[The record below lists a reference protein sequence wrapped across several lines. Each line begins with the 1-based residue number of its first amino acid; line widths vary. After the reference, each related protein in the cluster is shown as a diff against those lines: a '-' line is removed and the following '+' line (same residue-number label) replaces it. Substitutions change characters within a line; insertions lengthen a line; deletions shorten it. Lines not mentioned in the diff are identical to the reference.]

1 MDKIQNSEKTYR
13 PKVISGK
20 DLRVNMQTVLNSPKV
35 AVVEKPE
42 GKYIIFHVV
51 VGETTG
57 EKYAEVATKPHRG
70 LTKEQID
77 AASDMLHSHQCFTAM
92 FDNVPL
98 SEYYIHTIFYG
109 GEFSEDVKYLSPS
122 FVIAFIEVKD
132 STSGAFR
139 VGSYDMYKQFLDDT
153 GFGLAGIYNSAIPML
168 YEGPAEAK
176 SIIGAT
182 KLSKLAMDGEGRSAY
197 VLCYPIYDQT
207 NGELQVFVAEGE

>member
-1 MDKIQNSEKTYR
+1 MDKTQNSEKIYK
-13 PKVISGK
+13 PKVIKGK
-20 DLRVNMQTVLNSPKV
+20 DIKANMQTVLESPKV
-35 AVVEKPE
+35 VVLEKPE
-42 GKYIIFHVV
+42 GKYIIFHIVA
-51 VGETTG
+51 GETTN

-77 AASDMLHSHQCFTAM
+77 TAAEMLQSHQCFTSM
-92 FDNVPL
+92 FDYVPL
-98 SEYYIHTIFYG
+98 PEYYLHTIFYG

-132 STSGAFR
+132 TTNNTFR

-153 GFGLAGIYNSAIPML
+153 GFGMSGVYNGAIPML

-182 KLSKLAMDGEGRSAY
+182 KLSKLAVDGEGRSTY
-197 VLCYPIYDQT
+197 ILCYPIYDQT
-207 NGELQVFVAEGE
+207 NGELQVFVAERE